1 LYNLQELPGR
11 LPGVWLYALHS
22 LVYQRASYK
31 GSTTL
36 LSQHECIVNGTYVN
50 MLGERKEQTH
60 HHLILIA
67 IISCSPPRSNSRL
80 IMLLDLLHFRP
91 ECYKEPTQG
100 TNQVL
105 DTAQIRLAQMCQSM
119 PLF

>member
-1 LYNLQELPGR
+1 MSLAVVQPPGTPWTAAGGLAVR
-11 LPGVWLYALHS
+11 P
-22 LVYQRASYK
+22 ASYK